1 MILFVE
7 SKKERGWSIAR
18 HNRATTL
25 KIKWPTTRL
34 ESSMERPWVT
44 EPWLLAII
52 AGWEQ
57 KMQTLSY
64 SVRNRK
70 QSHFH
75 HWFPLHGKWPG
86 SCLSRPWWHV
96 SSPAVPFHLL
106 RWPPHEH
113 MPHTSMNLTPWRT
126 ARFAT
131 IRFTRASYRSISSR
145 MESRNCLPL
154 DQPYIRT
161 SPSCMSTTSKGEG
174 TVSWPLCFWENR
186 ITVEPES
193 VRCLQELELIFGN
206 LILNVCGRLVDQP
219 WTVDMSKWWVEPMH
233 HCCTNF
239 AYFGRALVT
248 AHTAR
253 ISCST
258 SLHWH
263 EPRVDFLTQRINSC
277 HSPGIT

>member
-7 SKKERGWSIAR
+7 SKKERGWSIAK
-18 HNRATTL
+18 HNQTTTL

-44 EPWLLAII
+44 EPWLLTII

-106 RWPPHEH
+106 TWPPHEY

-154 DQPYIRT
+154 DHPYIRT

-174 TVSWPLCFWENR
+174 TVSWPLRFWENR
-186 ITVEPES
+186 ITAEPES
-193 VRCLQELELIFGN
+193 VRPYGAFKNLSSSLGILSWMSVAVLLIN
-206 LILNVCGRLVDQP
+206 LGQWTCQNDGWNQCITVAQSSLVLGEHSSRLIPPESPAPPVCI
-219 WTVDMSKWWVEPMH
+219 DMSPE
-233 HCCTNF
+233 
-239 AYFGRALVT
+239 
-248 AHTAR
+248 
-253 ISCST
+253 
-258 SLHWH
+258 
-263 EPRVDFLTQRINSC
+263 
-277 HSPGIT
+277 